1 MPYQRSYRKKRPA
14 RSGPFVRF
22 QKKDSTAIKA
32 LKMAYNVRQLI
43 NVEFKESNTQ
53 VDENVGTGWS
63 LQLLN
68 GLQKGTDNTNRV
80 GDSIKVKSIEVKS
93 GAYLTSSFSGLYQ
106 RVRRIIFIDLQPNAG
121 TPSQSALLE
130 NALSDWTYAFKNLD
144 NKKRFVILKD
154 DVVTMSPNTNA
165 AISFPDYYYKM
176 NMHTA
181 YDSSNVG
188 DVTDIST
195 NAIYIAFMSN
205 SASGA
210 QDPSVLSNQR
220 IRYIDN

>member
-1 MPYQRSYRKKRPA
+1 
-14 RSGPFVRF
+14 
-22 QKKDSTAIKA
+22 
-32 LKMAYNVRQLI
+32 MAYNVRQLI

-53 VDENVGTGWS
+53 VDENVGSNWS

-68 GLQKGTDNTNRV
+68 GLQKGTNNTNRV

-93 GAYLTSSFSGLYQ
+93 GTYLTSSFTGLYM

-121 TPSQSALLE
+121 VPTQASLLE
-130 NALSDWTYAFKNLD
+130 NVLSDWTYAFKNLD

-165 AISFPDYYYKM
+165 AIQFPDYYYKM

-181 YDSSNVG
+181 YDSSNSG
-188 DVTDIST
+188 DITDIST
-195 NAIYIAFMSN
+195 NAIYIAYMSN
-205 SASGA
+205 SSSGT
-210 QDPSVLSNQR
+210 QDPSVISNQR